1 MIDIHAHILPGM
13 DDGPQTLEES
23 LAMLEVAVAY
33 GTTDI
38 VATPHAN
45 LQYAF
50 DPELADGKIAE
61 LRRAAQGKIRIHRG
75 CDFHLSYDNIQDALA
90 RPAKYTVNGKK
101 YLLVEFSELLIA
113 KTTNDIFA
121 RMQAAGITPVI
132 THPERNIQLHRRLE
146 QIEQWVAAGCLVQ
159 VTAQSLLGKF
169 GKPAREFAEEL
180 LRRRLVHVVASDAH
194 DAKRRPPRL
203 DQAFE
208 LVAHKFGPRRAERL
222 FLLNPGAV
230 IAGVCLEP
238 DDTEEFRPRKWYQ
251 FWG

>member
-23 LAMLEVAVAY
+23 LAMLEVAAAS

-50 DPELADGKIAE
+50 DPDVADGKIAE
-61 LRRAAQGKIRIHRG
+61 LQKAARGKIRIHRG

-90 RPAKYTVNGKK
+90 HPARYTVNGKR

-113 KTTNDIFA
+113 KTTEDVFA
-121 RMQAAGITPVI
+121 RMQAAGMTPVI
-132 THPERNIQLHRRLE
+132 THPERNILLHRRLE
-146 QIEQWVAAGCLVQ
+146 QIERWVANGCLVQ
-159 VTAQSLLGKF
+159 ITAQSLLGKF
-169 GKPAREFAEEL
+169 GKPARDFSEEL

-194 DAKRRPPRL
+194 DARRRPPRL

-208 LVAHKFGPRRAERL
+208 LVAQRFGPKRAERL
-222 FLLNPGAV
+222 FVLNPGAV
-230 IAGVCLEP
+230 ISGASLEP
-238 DDTEEFRPRKWYQ
+238 EEQDEFRPRKWYQ
-251 FWG
+251 FWR

>member
-23 LAMLEVAVAY
+23 LAMLEVAAAS

-50 DPELADGKIAE
+50 DPDVVDGKIAE
-61 LRRAAQGKIRIHRG
+61 LQKAAGGKIRIHRG

-90 RPAKYTVNGKK
+90 HPARYTVNGKR

-113 KTTNDIFA
+113 RTTHDVFA
-121 RMQAAGITPVI
+121 RMQAAGMTPVI
-132 THPERNIQLHRRLE
+132 THPERNSLLHRRLE
-146 QIEQWVAAGCLVQ
+146 QIERWVESGCLVQ
-159 VTAQSLLGKF
+159 ITAQSLLGKF
-169 GKPAREFAEEL
+169 GKPARDFSGEL

-194 DAKRRPPRL
+194 DARRRPPRL

-208 LVAHKFGPRRAERL
+208 LVARRFGPKRAERL
-222 FLLNPGAV
+222 FVVNPGAV
-230 IAGVCLEP
+230 IAGAPLEP
-238 DDTEEFRPRKWYQ
+238 DEPDNFRPHKWYQ
-251 FWG
+251 FWR